1 MSKQREIKEKI
12 YKAMDSFLVEA
23 KDQNGNDRSLN
34 QLNQDRH
41 LFVIAM
47 EKILA
52 DQDKISRKRMKDEQF
67 LILNAVS
74 AKGWSLEKYLNVE
87 SAKRELDSPTK

>member
-23 KDQNGNDRSLN
+23 KDQNGNDRSLHC
-34 QLNQDRH
+34 LNKDRH
-41 LFVIAM
+41 LFVEEM

-52 DQDKISRKRMKDEQF
+52 DQDKKFKQNIGFLRQWLNESRITDESKLVTNEEIEHF
-67 LILNAVS
+67 LT
-74 AKGWSLEKYLNVE
+74 
-87 SAKRELDSPTK
+87 PTK